1 MTSGWIGILIGVFV
15 VAFVLV
21 NMLPLLRARRIEGH
35 AAPDLGAILDQRQRG
50 QELLLV
56 YFWSP
61 SCGMCR
67 SITPFI
73 DRLARER
80 PDVVKVNIAE
90 HLELARAFGILA
102 TPSFARV
109 RGGVVEKLAI
119 GAKTE
124 PQIRALLES

>member
-15 VAFVLV
+15 VAFLLV
-21 NMLPLLRARRIEGH
+21 NMLPLLRARRVEGY
-35 AAPDLGAILDQRQRG
+35 AAPDLGAVLDERQRG
-50 QELLLV
+50 QDLLLV

-61 SCGMCR
+61 TCGMCR

-80 PDVVKVNIAE
+80 PDVVKVNIAD
-90 HLELARAFGILA
+90 HIELARAFGVLA

-109 RGGVVEKLAI
+109 RGGIVEKLAI
-119 GAKTE
+119 GAKGE
-124 PQIRALLES
+124 SQIRALLEP

>member
-15 VAFVLV
+15 AAFLAV
-21 NMLPLLRARRIEGH
+21 NMLPLLRARRVEGA
-35 AAPDLGAILDQRQRG
+35 AAPDLGAILGERQRG

-61 SCGMCR
+61 SCGACR

-90 HLELARAFGILA
+90 HIALARAFGVMA
-102 TPSFARV
+102 TPTFARV
-109 RGGVVEKLAI
+109 RGGIVERLAI
-119 GAKTE
+119 GAKSE
-124 PQIRALLES
+124 PQIRALLEP

>member
-1 MTSGWIGILIGVFV
+1 MTSGWTGVLIGVFV
-15 VAFVLV
+15 VAFLLV
-21 NMLPLLRARRIEGH
+21 NMLPLLRARRVEGRL
-35 AAPDLGAILDQRQRG
+35 APDLGAILEDRQRG
-50 QELLLV
+50 QNLLLV

-61 SCGMCR
+61 SCGICR

-73 DRLARER
+73 DRLAHER

-90 HLELARAFGILA
+90 HTDVARAFGVLA

-109 RGGVVEKLAI
+109 RGGIVEKLAI

-124 PQIRALLES
+124 PQIRALLEP